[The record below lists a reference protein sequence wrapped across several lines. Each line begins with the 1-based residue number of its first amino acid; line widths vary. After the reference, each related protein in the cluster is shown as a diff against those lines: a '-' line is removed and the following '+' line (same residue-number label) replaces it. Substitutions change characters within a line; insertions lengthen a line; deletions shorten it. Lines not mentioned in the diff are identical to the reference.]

1 MSTRLNKM
9 QQDIL
14 PLLESIEANIKEIN
28 IKNLSLEDRDEVAHL
43 KKVFAYLSGMIKS
56 VDPDFVPMNSLIVA
70 ESLLNGIG
78 VLLGNYKDS
87 NNFDYMQNINKEYL
101 DKLLTSLMPFIFY
114 KGRAASALSS
124 ALNQYA
130 EAVSEHAKS
139 YLDKI
144 KELSQDAQNV
154 LNKIRG
160 ILSALSKQ
168 QEKFSEYNKKLFDDD
183 GMESKISDLID
194 DFEKKSEQIN
204 DLYKKVFDPENG
216 IKMKIDKYLSDGKT
230 QNEELHSLKDDSQEL
245 LDELE
250 DFHAEIFGKENQD
263 GNLEGGLKDEI
274 STRKEELDN
283 FKIKQQQRYQELN
296 KQIESLLPGATSA
309 GLSSAYNIMYN
320 KFNGEVK
327 MYGWL
332 FYLSLVLLLCA
343 VFGVNFI
350 PNIAAQHVVLDSS
363 IMARI
368 VTTLD
373 RIIYKLPFVLPALW
387 LAFYISRRRN
397 ESQRLAQEYA
407 HKEALAKS
415 YDSYKQQIEKL
426 SGEESDRLL
435 LVLMENTLNAIA
447 FNPAKILDGNS
458 KEPSPIEE
466 IAKNKD
472 LWEFIKNFTPTKK
485 D

>member
-14 PLLESIEANIKEIN
+14 PLLESIEVNIKEIN
-28 IKNLSLEDRDEVAHL
+28 IKNLSLEYRDEVAHL
-43 KKVFAYLSGMIKS
+43 KKVFAYLSDMVKS
-56 VDPDFVPMNSLIVA
+56 VDPDFVPMNSLSEA
-70 ESLLNGIG
+70 ELLLNEISK
-78 VLLGNYKDS
+78 LLDNYKS
-87 NNFDYMQNINKEYL
+87 SSSYECIQNINKEYL

-168 QEKFSEYNKKLFDDD
+168 QEKFSEYNEKLFDND

-216 IKMKIDKYLSDGKT
+216 IKMKIDKYLLDGKT
-230 QNEELHSLKDDSQEL
+230 QNKELHSLKDDSQEL

-283 FKIKQQQRYQELN
+283 FKIKQHN
-296 KQIESLLPGATSA
+296 
-309 GLSSAYNIMYN
+309 N
-320 KFNGEVK
+320 
-327 MYGWL
+327 
-332 FYLSLVLLLCA
+332 
-343 VFGVNFI
+343 
-350 PNIAAQHVVLDSS
+350 
-363 IMARI
+363 
-368 VTTLD
+368 VT
-373 RIIYKLPFVLPALW
+373 
-387 LAFYISRRRN
+387 
-397 ESQRLAQEYA
+397 
-407 HKEALAKS
+407 
-415 YDSYKQQIEKL
+415 
-426 SGEESDRLL
+426 
-435 LVLMENTLNAIA
+435 
-447 FNPAKILDGNS
+447 
-458 KEPSPIEE
+458 
-466 IAKNKD
+466 KN
-472 LWEFIKNFTPTKK
+472 
-485 D
+485 